1 MLIGKIDTDEYNRAR
16 VNQQLE
22 VFANPARDAFGR
34 LRVSAPETI
43 FDSKLSSG
51 NYALFWTFSQ
61 VSGTATNTYSKD
73 RASMTLA
80 VSANTAG
87 RGVWQTRQRFNYQ
100 PGKSQ
105 LVMLTAVPPGMHSGI
120 TARIGI
126 FDDNNGLFFE
136 IGVNGLRVCRRTKT
150 SGTVVDNYVD
160 SDNFLTD
167 ALGGA
172 SSSGVNF
179 DYTKSQI
186 FVIDFESLQ
195 VGSVR
200 FGVVV
205 NGLMIYAHQM
215 NHANILD
222 AAYFST
228 PNLPLRYELV
238 NSGTGAAATLEAICS
253 TVISEGGSQETGI
266 TRYVSTPAH
275 VDANSVDAVYAV
287 VGVRLKAANL
297 DSVVKVAQFSM
308 INTAATVN
316 DFEWRI
322 ILNPTIAGTF
332 TFADV
337 ANSAIQVA
345 TGATA
350 NTVTGGTVLA
360 GGFAQGNETTAALVN
375 SLYYI
380 GSTIAGTPD
389 EMVLCVRP
397 LSANEDIHGSLTL
410 KEIA

>member
-1 MLIGKIDTDEYNRAR
+1 
-16 VNQQLE
+16 
-22 VFANPARDAFGR
+22 
-34 LRVSAPETI
+34 
-43 FDSKLSSG
+43 
-51 NYALFWTFSQ
+51 
-61 VSGTATNTYSKD
+61 
-73 RASMTLA
+73 MTLA

-150 SGTVVDNYVD
+150 RGTVVDNYVD
-160 SDNFLTD
+160 SDSFLTD

-253 TVISEGGSQETGI
+253 TVISEGGSQETGM

-308 INTAATVN
+308 INTAATTN